1 MNLTEALNVA
11 LPDLPAHSLRR
22 GYPRLHPLIVAR
34 EHVEDGEPVVHAI
47 VSGANQMYRFTLEQ
61 WRLMLLF
68 NGDNSFEDVARLFR
82 EQTGIAFSPND
93 IREYASSL
101 DEIWYASAEQ
111 PNLTLAQKNA
121 EERNR
126 RTKKWED
133 ITMITVGH
141 WDPDEYLNWV
151 HSWSKFMYT
160 RWFTFLTLAFF
171 AVMTSIFIA
180 RWSEIGADT
189 WKYYDFTEK
198 GLGEI
203 AEFWLLFCFL
213 GFFHESAHGLTCK
226 HFGGAVHKMGFLL
239 YYLEPCFFVDVTEVY
254 VYAGKWERIATS
266 IAGIWVELMFCSVA
280 SILWWGTP
288 VGTPVHDFAYKII
301 LITGVGVVLINLNP
315 LIKLD
320 GYYILSELLGIIGLK
335 EDSTAFVSSWVK
347 KNVFR
352 LPVEVEFIPR
362 RRRWAFTLYAL
373 ASGLYSYSLL
383 YLVVGFSYNVFRK
396 YSPDWAFLPA
406 LVVAWLL
413 FRSRIR
419 TLVRFMKTTY
429 LDKKQVLARSAKTP
443 SGALAAAAILLLLF
457 APLWPETRS
466 GRFNLQPA
474 HKASIRALV
483 SGEVAAVVPE
493 EAQYVDAG
501 APLVRMRNSELEGR
515 AAHAVAEL
523 RLASLRAAEARLRY
537 ENYAGAEKE
546 RDGLAQQSAE
556 LRKQVAAL
564 EQNSPA
570 SGVVTTPHVRD
581 LTGSYVAAGQLL
593 LEVADLSLLRA
604 RIYLPEFEMKGVQ
617 VGAPVTLVLDSV
629 VGRYRA
635 QVAAIAPVSSDI
647 EPGLLSMEN
656 YKGMTGQNFYAVT
669 VQWPN
674 PDNHLRPGMAG
685 TAKIVLARHSLAAFA
700 GGAIHD
706 FVRRMVW

>member
-11 LPDLPAHSLRR
+11 LPDLPARSLRR
-22 GYPRLHPLIVAR
+22 AYPRLHPLIVAR
-34 EHVEDGEPVVHAI
+34 EHIEAGERVVHAI

-61 WRLMLLF
+61 WWLMQLF
-68 NGDNSFEDVARLFR
+68 NGENSFEDVARLFR

-111 PNLTLAQKNA
+111 PNLTLAQKEA

-126 RTKKWED
+126 RNKKWED

-151 HSWSKFMYT
+151 HSWAKFIYT
-160 RWFTFLTLAFF
+160 RWFTVITLAFF
-171 AVMTSIFIA
+171 AVMASIFVT

-198 GLGEI
+198 GLAEI

-266 IAGIWVELMFCSVA
+266 IAGIWVELIFCSAA

-288 VGTPVHDFAYKII
+288 VGTPLHDFAYKII

-320 GYYILSELLGIIGLK
+320 GYYILSELLGIIALK

-352 LPVEVEFIPR
+352 LPVEVEFVPR

-373 ASGLYSYSLL
+373 ASGLYSYTLL
-383 YLVVGFSYNVFRK
+383 YLVVGFAYNVFRK
-396 YSPDWAFLPA
+396 YSPDWAILPA
-406 LVVAWLL
+406 LLVAWLL

-429 LDKKQVLARSAKTP
+429 LDKKQVLARWVMTP
-443 SGALAAAAILLLLF
+443 SGALAVAAILLLSF
-457 APLWPETRS
+457 TPFWPETRS
-466 GRFNLQPA
+466 GRFILEPV
-474 HKASIRALV
+474 HKASIHARV
-483 SGEVAAVVPE
+483 SGEITAIVPE
-493 EAQYVDAG
+493 EAQYIDAG
-501 APLVRMRNSELEGR
+501 TTLVCMRNPELEGL
-515 AAHAVAEL
+515 AAHAAAEL
-523 RLASLRAAEARLRY
+523 RVASLRATKARLHY
-537 ENYAGAEKE
+537 EDYARAEKE
-546 RDGLAQQSAE
+546 RDSLAQQSAE
-556 LRKQVAAL
+556 LQKQVAAL
-564 EQNSPA
+564 EQSSPV

-581 LTGSYVAAGQLL
+581 LLGSYVAAGQPLFD
-593 LEVADLSLLRA
+593 VADLSLLQA

-617 VGAPVTLVLDSV
+617 VGERVTLVLDSV
-629 VGRYRA
+629 VGRYSGG
-635 QVAAIAPVSSDI
+635 VAAIAPVSSDI

-656 YKGMTGQNFYAVT
+656 YKGMTAQNFYAVT
-669 VQWPN
+669 VEWPN
-674 PDNHLRPGMAG
+674 PENHLRPGMAG
-685 TAKIVLARHSLAAFA
+685 TAKVILRRHSLAAF
-700 GGAIHD
+700 GWRAIHD
-706 FVRRMVW
+706 FVRRTVW